1 MEDARQKLSQERYTD
16 KEVDAILEKAAKL
29 QQEAD
34 AEKQNV
40 SRSDLEAGAEEV
52 GISQEF
58 IDRAIQELRAERQQN
73 IKRKKKMWIAIG
85 VPAVIIAFI
94 LIIMAVSTHNALNN
108 QMSIVE
114 AKRAQLENV
123 FQRRHDL
130 IPNLVAVAKASA
142 MHDEKLISSI
152 GSTIKEINESK
163 QFEDKQKLESELN
176 SSIRQLMTAMQT
188 DPTTSSTSIF
198 IRLSD
203 EMAGAENRISVERKR
218 YNEAVSVYNNMAKGF
233 PNAMLR
239 SILGFPKN
247 IPYFQVS
254 DDAKQAPKF

>member
-1 MEDARQKLSQERYTD
+1 MEDIRQKLSQEKYKD
-16 KEVDAILEKAAKL
+16 KEVETILEKAAKL

-58 IDRAIQELRAERQQN
+58 IDKAIQELQTEREQN
-73 IKRKKKMWIAIG
+73 IRRKKKVWLAIG
-85 VPAVIIAFI
+85 IPAVILAFI
-94 LIIMAVSTHNALNN
+94 IIIMAISTHNTLNN
-108 QMSIVE
+108 QMSMVE

-123 FQRRHDL
+123 LQRRHDL
-130 IPNLVAVAKASA
+130 IPNLIAVAKASA
-142 MHDEKLISSI
+142 MHDEKLIESI
-152 GSTIKEINESK
+152 SSTISKINESK
-163 QFEDKQKLESELN
+163 QFEDKQKLENELN
-176 SSIRQLMTAMQT
+176 SSIQQLMTAMQT

-218 YNEAVSVYNNMAKGF
+218 YNEAVSIYNNLAGSF
-233 PNAMLR
+233 PNVLLR

-247 IPYFQVS
+247 IQYFQVS
-254 DDAKQAPKF
+254 DDAKQIPKF